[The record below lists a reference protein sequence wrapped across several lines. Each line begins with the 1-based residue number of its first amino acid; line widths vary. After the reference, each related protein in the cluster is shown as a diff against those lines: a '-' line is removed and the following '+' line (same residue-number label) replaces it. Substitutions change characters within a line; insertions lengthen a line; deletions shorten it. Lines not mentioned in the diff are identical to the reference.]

1 MLCWT
6 VAGSKRPSNQL
17 LPLKKIIARKP
28 ACRMYLRH
36 FQDGV
41 LHLRFGAYLLSL
53 GVGIN
58 VLCYNTMLCWT
69 VAGSKRPSN
78 QLLPLKKIIARN
90 PP

>member
-1 MLCWT
+1 
-6 VAGSKRPSNQL
+6 
-17 LPLKKIIARKP
+17 
-28 ACRMYLRH
+28 MYLRL

-53 GVGIN
+53 GVGVN

-78 QLLPLKKIIARN
+78 QLLPLKKIIARK
-90 PP
+90 PPCWEVPFCVGRLVSVAC